1 MWAFELASLKVMKSE
16 ILTDE
21 YSVLDSVD
29 LLLETDRLER
39 VSEMKLLTMYYSW
52 VQGMAKR

>member
-1 MWAFELASLKVMKSE
+1 MKSE

-29 LLLETDRLER
+29 LLLETGRLER
-39 VSEMKLLTMYYSW
+39 VSERTSLTMYCSW
-52 VQGMAKR
+52 VQELAML

>member
-1 MWAFELASLKVMKSE
+1 MASLKVMKSE

-29 LLLETDRLER
+29 LLLETDKLEM
-39 VSEMKLLTMYYSW
+39 VSERKSLTMYYSL
-52 VQGMAKR
+52 VQELAML